1 LFSKGVGNRAMA
13 AREDLMARIQLDESE
28 VEVAEEVEE
37 VLTAIVSAKDGLRHP
52 SGAILAPP
60 GWIRLTESGLGET
73 IYMQVARINF
83 VRAD

>member
-1 LFSKGVGNRAMA
+1 
-13 AREDLMARIQLDESE
+13 MARIQLGESE
-28 VEVAEEVEE
+28 LEVAEEVEE
-37 VLTAIVSAKDGLRHP
+37 ILTAIVSAKDGLRHS

-73 IYMQVARINF
+73 LYIQVSRVSF